1 VLRAV
6 EQIDVAKLEAQVLE
20 TARALDPA
28 VEAIH
33 IAPEAADTATFC
45 ERYGYAL
52 EESGNCIV
60 VRSKSGDLRYAACLV
75 QATRQLDLNRRAR
88 LLVDA
93 RKASF
98 ASAEETVEVT
108 GMIPGGVTPFALPSD
123 LPVFVDEPIM
133 DLERVIVGG
142 GGRGLKLRLHPH
154 ALRALAAVRVAL
166 IGRDRAAPSRE
177 DRA

>member
-1 VLRAV
+1 M
-6 EQIDVAKLEAQVLE
+6 EQIDIPGLEAQVLDV
-20 TARALDPA
+20 ARALDPA

-45 ERYGYAL
+45 ARYGYSL

-60 VRSKSGDLRYAACLV
+60 VRSKTGDLRYAACLV
-75 QATRQLDLNRRAR
+75 QATRQLDLNRHAR

-98 ASAEETVEVT
+98 ATAEETVDVT
-108 GMIPGGVTPFALPSD
+108 GMVPGGVTPFGLPED
-123 LPVFVDEPIM
+123 LPVFVDAPIM

-142 GGRGLKLRLHPH
+142 GGRGLKLRLQPD
-154 ALRALAAVRVAL
+154 ARRALATVRVAE
-166 IGRDRAAPSRE
+166 IGRDRPPL
-177 DRA
+177 